1 MTSQLTL
8 AVDRLESSTAL
19 LIADDG
25 REFVV
30 PRKSLPQDGRREG
43 AILRVEL
50 NDAGDPVWSTARVDV
65 AEERRRLEDA
75 RRRLDVLKR
84 SDPGGDISL

>member
-8 AVDRLESSTAL
+8 AVDRLESSTVV
-19 LIADDG
+19 LIADDD

-30 PRKSLPQDGRREG
+30 PRKALPQEGRREG
-43 AILRVEL
+43 VILRVDL
-50 NDAGDPVWSTARVDV
+50 NDAGKPVWSTARVDA

-75 RRRLDVLKR
+75 RRRLDTLKR